1 MPERVLLQLDSL
13 GSPIWLNPSQ
23 REAPARSGWP
33 PEGTEVQLLLPAE
46 RVLLTQAPRVAR
58 SEGLLRQALPF
69 AVEERLATPV
79 EQLHFAFSG
88 RGDALDLAVVEA
100 DWLRE
105 QLAQLASRGLH
116 VVSAC
121 SEASLL
127 PPAAPGEGVL
137 VVADG
142 RALLRSPQG
151 AVLCERVELLPD
163 LLALFAAPGSPPCE
177 WSVFLCEGAQSA
189 GLPAAL
195 STRAQAAP
203 TLLRLLG
210 RQLLST
216 PPAPDLLQGPFAV
229 RLRGDALPWLK
240 RAAVIAALA
249 VVLAFSQAVVE
260 RQLLASRIDSQR
272 SEMAELLRQ
281 SLPGVSTVVDPRAQL
296 EIEYTRL
303 QRGAGGDDALAL
315 LAQIAPS
322 IAGSSRYTLE
332 SIDYRNGALD
342 LTLRAPDVATL
353 DGLRE
358 TLAAL
363 GLAAELTSATPGQGG
378 VEGRISLRGGRA

>member
-13 GSPIWLNPSQ
+13 GSPSWLHPAQ
-23 REAPARSGWP
+23 RDAPVQSGWP
-33 PEGTEVQLLLPAE
+33 PVGSEVQLLLPAE

-58 SEGLLRQALPF
+58 AEGLLRQALPF

-88 RGDALDLAVVEA
+88 RGDPLDLAVVEA

-105 QLAQLASRGLH
+105 QLSGLAARGLH
-116 VVSAC
+116 VQAAY

-127 PPAAPGEGVL
+127 PASAPGEGVL
-137 VVADG
+137 VLAGERV
-142 RALLRSPQG
+142 LLRGPQG
-151 AVLCERVELLPD
+151 AVLSERVELLPE
-163 LLALFAAPGSPPCE
+163 LLALSGSSDERPVE
-177 WSVFLCEGAQSA
+177 WNVFLCEGSRPVA
-189 GLPAAL
+189 LPAAL
-195 STRAQAAP
+195 AARAQPAP
-203 TLLRLLG
+203 GLLRLLA
-210 RQLLST
+210 RQLQSLS
-216 PPAPDLLQGPFAV
+216 APDLLQGAFAV

-240 RAAVIAALA
+240 RAAAVAGLA
-249 VVLAFSQAVVE
+249 VLLAFSQAVVE
-260 RQLLASRIDSQR
+260 RQLLASRIEGQR
-272 SEMAELLRQ
+272 LEMAALLRQ
-281 SLPGVSTVVDPRAQL
+281 ALPDARTVVDPRAQL
-296 EIEYTRL
+296 EIEYARL
-303 QRGAGGDDALAL
+303 LRGAGGDDALAL
-315 LAQIAPS
+315 LARVAPS
-322 IAGSSRYTLE
+322 ITGSTRYTLE

>member
-13 GSPIWLNPSQ
+13 GSPIWLNPAQ
-23 REAPARSGWP
+23 REAPLRSGWP
-33 PEGTEVQLLLPAE
+33 PAGTEIQLLLPAE

-88 RGDALDLAVVEA
+88 RGDPLDLAVVEA

-105 QLAQLASRGLH
+105 QLAQLASRGLD
-116 VVSAC
+116 VVAAC

-127 PPAAPGEGVL
+127 PPSAADKGVL

-142 RALLRSPQG
+142 RVLLRGPQG
-151 AVLCERVELLPD
+151 AVLCERVELLPE
-163 LLALFAAPGSPPCE
+163 LLALFAAPGAPPFE
-177 WSVFLCEGAQSA
+177 WSVFICEGSQSVA
-189 GLPAAL
+189 LPAAL

-203 TLLRLLG
+203 ALLRLLA
-210 RQLLST
+210 RQLPLT
-216 PPAPDLLQGPFAV
+216 TPAPDLLQGPFAV

-249 VVLAFSQAVVE
+249 VVLAFSQAIVE

-272 SEMAELLRQ
+272 AEMAELLRQ
-281 SLPGVSTVVDPRAQL
+281 SLPGISTVVDPRAQL

-358 TLAAL
+358 TLSAL
-363 GLAAELTSATPGQGG
+363 GLSAELTSATPGQGG

>member
-1 MPERVLLQLDSL
+1 
-13 GSPIWLNPSQ
+13 
-23 REAPARSGWP
+23 
-33 PEGTEVQLLLPAE
+33 
-46 RVLLTQAPRVAR
+46 
-58 SEGLLRQALPF
+58 
-69 AVEERLATPV
+69 
-79 EQLHFAFSG
+79 
-88 RGDALDLAVVEA
+88 
-100 DWLRE
+100 
-105 QLAQLASRGLH
+105 
-116 VVSAC
+116 
-121 SEASLL
+121 
-127 PPAAPGEGVL
+127 
-137 VVADG
+137 
-142 RALLRSPQG
+142 
-151 AVLCERVELLPD
+151 LPD

-249 VVLAFSQAVVE
+249 VVLAFSQAIVE
-260 RQLLASRIDSQR
+260 RQQLASRIDSQR
-272 SEMAELLRQ
+272 AEMAELLRQ
-281 SLPGVSTVVDPRAQL
+281 SLPGISTVVDPRAQL